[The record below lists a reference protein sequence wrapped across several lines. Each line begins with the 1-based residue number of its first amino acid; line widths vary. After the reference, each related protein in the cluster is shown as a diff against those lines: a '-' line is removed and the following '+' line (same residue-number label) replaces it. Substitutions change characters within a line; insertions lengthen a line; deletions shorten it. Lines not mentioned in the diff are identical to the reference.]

1 MRINRTT
8 IPQSERIMFRITR
21 SPLMLL
27 KQNWRGYKP
36 VYFVQVLVLTNV
48 NQSDLILHCVL
59 HTTCANDPLTVVKG
73 KFHITV
79 RVESV
84 SLPYCVPPVPV
95 SMPTPQDSR
104 KNYFKK
110 AIISSSL

>member
-1 MRINRTT
+1 
-8 IPQSERIMFRITR
+8 MFRITR